1 MTSHTNPTVN
11 GEVRAGLV
19 PPSRWSEVQTD
30 HSAAASP
37 LPRSGA
43 PEVDLPDTA
52 SADGPETFFDG
63 KVFDPTA
70 PGDYLASLA
79 IRKPVA

>member
-19 PPSRWSEVQTD
+19 PPSRWSEVPTD
-30 HSAAASP
+30 HSAAAGP

-43 PEVDLPDTA
+43 PEVGLPDTA

-63 KVFDPTA
+63 KIFDPSA
-70 PGDYLASLA
+70 PEAYARSFDLKNILG
-79 IRKPVA
+79 